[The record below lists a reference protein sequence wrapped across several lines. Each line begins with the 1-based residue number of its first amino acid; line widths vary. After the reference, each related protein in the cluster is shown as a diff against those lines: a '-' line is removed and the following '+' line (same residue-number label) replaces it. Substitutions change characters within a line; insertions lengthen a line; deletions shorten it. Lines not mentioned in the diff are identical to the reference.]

1 MISEKVNIN
10 IFNEWAQKG
19 KDKGMEK
26 GHAASVNE
34 MLEIIKKR
42 SNILQNNF
50 NFLDLGCGNGWVVK
64 KFSNDSM
71 CDLSVGVD
79 GAKNMIDKAK
89 INDSIGQYFQS
100 NIESWST
107 KDKFDIVFSMET
119 FYYLKN
125 PNIVLSNI
133 YNNFLKN
140 RGMLIIGIDH
150 YFENK
155 PSLSWENEIG
165 IQTQTLSINDW
176 KDLFRKNNF
185 KDIQHIQVGKKD
197 DWSGTLIISAFKN

>member
-10 IFNEWAQKG
+10 IFNQWAQKG

-26 GHAASVNE
+26 GHAASVYE

-50 NFLDLGCGNGWVVK
+50 SFLDLGCGNGWVVK
-64 KFSNDSM
+64 KFSNNNI

-79 GAKNMIDKAK
+79 GAENMIDKAK

-140 RGMLIIGIDH
+140 KGMLIIGIDH

-155 PSLSWENEIG
+155 ASLSWENEIG

-185 KDIQHIQVGKKD
+185 KDIEHIQVGKKD

>member
-1 MISEKVNIN
+1 MKSAIEV
-10 IFNEWAQKG
+10 FGEWAQNG
-19 KDKGMEK
+19 RDERMAQ
-26 GHAASVNE
+26 GHKLAVEHMLHVSKPWRNE
-34 MLEIIKKR
+34 NYSAI
-42 SNILQNNF
+42 
-50 NFLDLGCGNGWVVK
+50 DAGCGNGWVVK
-64 KFSNDSM
+64 KFSNNNI

-79 GAKNMIDKAK
+79 GAESMINKAK
-89 INDSIGQYFQS
+89 LNDSIGKYFQS

-107 KDKFDIVFSMET
+107 KDNFDIIFSMET

-125 PNIVLSNI
+125 INIVLNNI

-140 RGMLIIGIDH
+140 NGMLIIGIDH

-176 KDLFRKNNF
+176 KELFEKNNF

-197 DWSGTLIISAFKN
+197 HWSGTLIISAFKN

>member
-1 MISEKVNIN
+1 MSVDIVRNWYQSSYQIYKSKAQRKYPNEEMIRFLGRNLFSIPMSE
-10 IFNEWAQKG
+10 
-19 KDKGMEK
+19 
-26 GHAASVNE
+26 
-34 MLEIIKKR
+34 R
-42 SNILQNNF
+42 SNIRV
-50 NFLDLGCGNGWVVK
+50 LDLGCGNGWVVK
-64 KFSNDSM
+64 KFSNNNI
-71 CDLSVGVD
+71 CDLSAGVD

-125 PNIVLSNI
+125 INIVLSNI

-140 RGMLIIGIDH
+140 KSMLIIGIDH

-155 PSLSWENEIG
+155 PSLSWENEI
-165 IQTQTLSINDW
+165 
-176 KDLFRKNNF
+176 
-185 KDIQHIQVGKKD
+185 
-197 DWSGTLIISAFKN
+197 